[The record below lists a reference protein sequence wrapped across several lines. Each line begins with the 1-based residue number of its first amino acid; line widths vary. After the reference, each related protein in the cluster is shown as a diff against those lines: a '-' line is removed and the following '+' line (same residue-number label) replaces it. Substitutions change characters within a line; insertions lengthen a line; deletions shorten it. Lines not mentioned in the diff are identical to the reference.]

1 MKKDTWFKMAA
12 DNAERVTRATGY
24 RSSQQMSSQQ
34 ISSEESENRTERSF
48 FHSESIRRLEKTASG
63 DKRRRKCERLREL
76 KIYRERADL

>member
-1 MKKDTWFKMAA
+1 MKKDTWYKMAA

-24 RSSQQMSSQQ
+24 RSSQQ